1 MFVCCYLHLDRWEF
15 QEGFFTCS
23 VCILLKIEGKMAG
36 KGISDLLLA
45 GFFFLLQM
53 KSPRHRGQLMDQF
66 CTPVELS
73 SSYV

>member
-1 MFVCCYLHLDRWEF
+1 MGISGRLFYLFCVHPVERKKEKWLE
-15 QEGFFTCS
+15 
-23 VCILLKIEGKMAG
+23 

-45 GFFFLLQM
+45 GFFLLQM

-73 SSYV
+73 SSHV